1 MVGGNGMLLIKE
13 LTSGQDVT
21 THGGSD

>member
-1 MVGGNGMLLIKE
+1 MLLIKE